1 MDLPSGSA
9 PGPLVEARGVVK
21 EFGGSEGA
29 LRFLHQ
35 HKPVR
40 AVDGL
45 DLCVERGQIFG
56 LIGESGS
63 GKSTTARLVMGLEAA
78 SEGRITFDGKD
89 LSGLSPEAK
98 RSFRRRAQMVFQ
110 DPYESMNPGMTVQR
124 LVTEPLLIHGIGSK
138 AERVE
143 AASQWL
149 EKVGLSPATTYLNRF
164 PYELS
169 GGQRQRVAIARAL
182 ILGPVFVAA
191 DEPTSM
197 LDVSVRAGILNLLLA
212 LHEEMNLSYLF
223 ITHDLSVARYACD
236 VVGVMYQGRL
246 VERGPSEE
254 IVRNGLHPYTHALLS
269 VVAGDDLF
277 RAKSGATRTTYDL
290 GGARGPGC
298 RFAPRCSRA
307 ASECLESEPG
317 LIETMPGHY
326 IACHYAE
333 C

>member
-1 MDLPSGSA
+1 MDLSSGNA
-9 PGPLVEARGVVK
+9 LGPLVETQGVVK
-21 EFGGSEGA
+21 EFGGSEGVF
-29 LRFLHQ
+29 RGFQ
-35 HKPVR
+35 RNRPVR

-45 DLCVERGQIFG
+45 DLCIERGQIFG

-63 GKSTTARLVMGLEAA
+63 GKSTTAKLVMGLERA
-78 SEGRITFDGKD
+78 SEGRVIFDGED
-89 LSGLSPEAK
+89 LSELSPEAR
-98 RSFRRRAQMVFQ
+98 RSFRRKAQMIFQ

-124 LVTEPLLIHGIGSK
+124 VVTEPLVIHGIGSK
-138 AERVE
+138 PERVE

-149 EKVGLSPATTYLNRF
+149 EKVGLSPAASYLNRF

-197 LDVSVRAGILNLLLA
+197 LDVSVRAGILNLLLT

-236 VVGVMYQGRL
+236 VVGVMYGGRL
-246 VERGPSEE
+246 VEKGPSEE
-254 IVRNGLHPYTHALLS
+254 IVRNGQHPYTHALLS
-269 VVAGDDLF
+269 VVAGDDLSWVQHDKT
-277 RAKSGATRTTYDL
+277 RADRDGSGVQ
-290 GGARGPGC
+290 GQGC
-298 RFAPRCSRA
+298 RFAPRCPRVVSACR
-307 ASECLESEPG
+307 LSEPS
-317 LIETMPGHY
+317 LTETIPGHHV
-326 IACHYAE
+326 ACHYPE